1 MNKQITQA
9 AQSEGKSTWR
19 GAMRKVIVAIVGLA
33 IACAI
38 ATVFLLD
45 AAASRIVSTAATS
58 LLGTTTTIRSLHLGI
73 FDGRSVLDGLRIE
86 EPAEFPAGEMITV
99 GQATVSAGLK
109 ELLSDDIVI
118 ESIEIKD
125 VTVNLVEVNGKLNL
139 QVVAQNIAGDDDPAH
154 NPGSSP
160 AAPTRSDSRSVLVR
174 KLVVSNITV
183 TAAGTTGIAD
193 GKKISVTIPDISVE
207 DLGTKTTVAD
217 ISAQLGNQL
226 VERLLV
232 AIVQAKIE
240 GLPSQITS
248 GLNNAASTLQ
258 SAAQSILD
266 TTTKEVG
273 DAINSVGDAFKGLLG
288 PDGAK

>member
-1 MNKQITQA
+1 MNKQNTHA

-58 LLGTTTTIRSLHLGI
+58 LLGTTTTVRSLHLGL

-86 EPAEFPAGEMITV
+86 EPAGFPAGEMITV

-154 NPGSSP
+154 NPANSP
-160 AAPTRSDSRSVLVR
+160 PVATQSDSRSVLVR
-174 KLVVSNITV
+174 KLIVSNITV

-193 GKKISVTIPDISVE
+193 GTKLSVTIPDISVE

-217 ISAQLGNQL
+217 ISQQIGEQL

-240 GLPSQITS
+240 GLPAQISS
-248 GLNNAASTLQ
+248 GLENAASTLQ

-266 TTTKEVG
+266 TTTKGVG
-273 DAINSVGDAFKGLLG
+273 DAINSVGDALKGLLG